1 MKKNFYSSDLGKL
14 QMHFHTSIRN
24 VGLYLSVSLTLLIAS
39 RYYRSGAEKS
49 NPIQLL
55 FTALSLAFTTNA
67 LILSY
72 YLYNDHMNVLQ
83 QYDLKETQSTLKWY
97 IIPKIFILVSCLF
110 MIFAL
115 YLTSNTLK
123 NITK

>member
-83 QYDLKETQSTLKWY
+83 QYDLKESDAHPFLN
-97 IIPKIFILVSCLF
+97 V
-110 MIFAL
+110 AH
-115 YLTSNTLK
+115 
-123 NITK
+123 